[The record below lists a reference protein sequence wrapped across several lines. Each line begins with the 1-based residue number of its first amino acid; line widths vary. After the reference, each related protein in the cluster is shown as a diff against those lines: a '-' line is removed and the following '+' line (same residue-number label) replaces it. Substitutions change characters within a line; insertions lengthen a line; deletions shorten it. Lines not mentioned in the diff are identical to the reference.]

1 MISSPGTG
9 LLLLNQFQT
18 LWWAGRPQDNPFPGG
33 SPGRCSPQ
41 PHPQG
46 TATSTDGAGAGNR
59 LCCGISPCFEASP
72 WRWQQ
77 GAELCTVSQPCS
89 HAAGSSRRAAFLPR
103 AAQSLPEPPTS
114 PSQQLSL
121 CVRAPAGGDQSSAGS
136 VSPQVETK
144 RTDLPFGHGSPP
156 SAYVSWAGSRSTAQP
171 RRGCGAVGRARTPR
185 DSAERAAR
193 LLATPR
199 CPSTVPGSESPDTL
213 RLRPSHASLVPPPQ
227 LEKAYSFF
235 FSVG

>member
-1 MISSPGTG
+1 M
-9 LLLLNQFQT
+9 
-18 LWWAGRPQDNPFPGG
+18 
-33 SPGRCSPQ
+33 
-41 PHPQG
+41 
-46 TATSTDGAGAGNR
+46 
-59 LCCGISPCFEASP
+59 EM
-72 WRWQQ
+72 
-77 GAELCTVSQPCS
+77 
-89 HAAGSSRRAAFLPR
+89 AAGSRALHSFPAVLARRREQQEGGIPAP
-103 AAQSLPEPPTS
+103 SSPEPPRASHQPFPAAQPLRAS
-114 PSQQLSL
+114 PCGRGSELSWL
-121 CVRAPAGGDQSSAGS
+121 R
-136 VSPQVETK
+136 SPQVETK

-171 RRGCGAVGRARTPR
+171 RRGCGAMGRARTPR